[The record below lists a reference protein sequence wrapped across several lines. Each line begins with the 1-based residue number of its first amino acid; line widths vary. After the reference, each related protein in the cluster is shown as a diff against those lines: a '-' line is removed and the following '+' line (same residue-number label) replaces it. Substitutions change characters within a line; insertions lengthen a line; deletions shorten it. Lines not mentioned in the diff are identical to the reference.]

1 MKKLLTQLLE
11 KWACK
16 HEWVTYQ
23 KCDIYNE
30 FSGEIPSR
38 LEFILICKK
47 CGKITKIRLYRGY
60 TSLFATIK
68 KYIEKIFSRQA

>member
-11 KWACK
+11 KWVCK

-47 CGKITKIRLYRGY
+47 CGKIKKIRL
-60 TSLFATIK
+60 
-68 KYIEKIFSRQA
+68 